1 MKNFSKNNYSTK
13 RNDTENRRS
22 QSKNNYSTKRNN
34 TENRRSQSK
43 NNFKK
48 GNDLNTRDNFKSR
61 DDSTMR
67 DDFKRRD
74 NFKRR
79 NDSNRREYFK
89 RRDDSTMRDDF
100 KRRDNFKRRDDSN
113 RREDFKRRDDSTMR
127 DDFKR
132 RDNFK
137 RRDDSNR
144 REDFKRRDNFKKRDD
159 YERKDDIKS
168 NGYSYS
174 KSKEKP
180 RNSFN
185 QPQTRFSSNAPQT
198 ENNSKKFQLSLN
210 ERNFEDWIWGK
221 HSVFAALNSER
232 PINRIWCTSEIFS
245 SEKFYLLLKD
255 LKSKGVLVEEVTWS
269 RLSQITSGAVH
280 QGVALQHASTE
291 SISLEK
297 LIDISKSKSSNP
309 IIVALDGVTDPHNF
323 GAIIR
328 SAEAFDCKGIIVPQR
343 RSAGL
348 TGTVAKVAAGAL
360 EHIPVSR
367 VVNLNRAIDELKKKG
382 FIIIGL
388 SGDGQVPISEFKEK
402 APFVVIVGAE
412 NKGISLLVQKKCDY
426 LLKIPLK
433 GKTSSLNASVAAA
446 ISLCYLSN
454 N

>member
-1 MKNFSKNNYSTK
+1 MKNFSKNNYSK
-13 RNDTENRRS
+13 KSNDTNKRRS
-22 QSKNNYSTKRNN
+22 HSKNNYKSNN
-34 TENRRSQSK
+34 FQEDRFKSSK
-43 NNFKK
+43 NNTYERSNFKK
-48 GNDLNTRDNFKSR
+48 ENDVNIREESYRRDNYKRRDDFKSRDVSNKRDNFKSR
-61 DDSTMR
+61 DD
-67 DDFKRRD
+67 FNK
-74 NFKRR
+74 
-79 NDSNRREYFK
+79 
-89 RRDDSTMRDDF
+89 
-100 KRRDNFKRRDDSN
+100 RDNFKRRDN
-113 RREDFKRRDDSTMR
+113 FNKR

-132 RDNFK
+132 NDN
-137 RRDDSNR
+137 
-144 REDFKRRDNFKKRDD
+144 
-159 YERKDDIKS
+159 IK
-168 NGYSYS
+168 NNEYSYL

-185 QPQTRFSSNAPQT
+185 HPQTRFSSNVHNA
-198 ENNSKKFQLSLN
+198 ENYSKNSSKTFQLSSN

-255 LKSKGVLVEEVTWS
+255 LKSKGVLIEEVSWS
-269 RLSQITSGAVH
+269 RLSQLTSGAVH
-280 QGVALQHASTE
+280 QGVALQHASTK

-297 LIDISKSKSSNP
+297 LIDLSKSKSSNP

-367 VVNLNRAIDELKKKG
+367 VVNLNRAIDELKKRG

-388 SGDGQVPISEFKEK
+388 SGEGQVPISEFEEK
-402 APFVVIVGAE
+402 APFLVIVGAE

-426 LLKIPLK
+426 LIKIPLK
-433 GKTSSLNASVAAA
+433 GNTSSLNASVAAA